1 MLNNVKKYALYVHF
15 DGIIYHIFPVS
26 YELCEITWFFSYWA
40 CLAHTLLEFVQMR
53 SRLASFFIGTG

>member
-26 YELCEITWFFSYWA
+26 YELCEIT
-40 CLAHTLLEFVQMR
+40 
-53 SRLASFFIGTG
+53 